1 MLPEEKM
8 DACGTASTGRRVVMA
23 YCATC
28 GAGFHLY
35 HRGDR
40 FCSTACRMRWH
51 DARRKAE
58 RAEARATGKRLSLV
72 WLKDLPSA
80 SDFPEW
86 RMPKAYAA
94 S

>member
-1 MLPEEKM
+1 M
-8 DACGTASTGRRVVMA
+8 DLRKTQARRSMA

-40 FCSTACRMRWH
+40 FCSTPCRMHWH

-58 RAEARATGKRLSLV
+58 RAEARAAERRLSLV
-72 WLKDLPSA
+72 WLKDLPSG
-80 SDFPEW
+80 SEGVPFW
-86 RMPKAYAA
+86 RREEAYATA
-94 S
+94 